1 MFFSESKIHLFSFS
15 EKAVAVNNSLFHESF
30 LEGSH
35 RDGGE
40 LGRRDRK
47 SEANQTF
54 SPKLKSNIFT
64 KIDWGI
70 KSIKVQIFTTS

>member
-40 LGRRDRK
+40 LGRK